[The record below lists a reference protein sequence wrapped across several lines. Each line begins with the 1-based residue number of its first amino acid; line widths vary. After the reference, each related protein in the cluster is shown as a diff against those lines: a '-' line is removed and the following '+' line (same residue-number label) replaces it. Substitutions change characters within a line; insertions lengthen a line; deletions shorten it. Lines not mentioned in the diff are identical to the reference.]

1 MVVRYTRSV
10 RFEESL
16 RVLIALSESKP
27 LYNSINVLIPL
38 LLLVPQKR
46 ITPTWLYQCQISSL
60 EPLCIAIPTS
70 VLVFSTQ

>member
-27 LYNSINVLIPL
+27 LYNSINVLIPW
-38 LLLVPQKR
+38 LLLVPQKS
-46 ITPTWLYQCQISSL
+46 ITPTWLLSMPDQYSGAALHSYLHICS
-60 EPLCIAIPTS
+60 C
-70 VLVFSTQ
+70 F